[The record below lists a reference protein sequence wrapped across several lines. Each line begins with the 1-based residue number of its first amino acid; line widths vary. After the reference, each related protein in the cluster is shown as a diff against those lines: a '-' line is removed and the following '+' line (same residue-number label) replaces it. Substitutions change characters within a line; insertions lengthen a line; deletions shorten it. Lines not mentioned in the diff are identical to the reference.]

1 MGKKQFQVNLIVFYP
16 FIFSKRSFV
25 GKDKVNPIVVTE
37 KSERNIHL
45 LEIISLK
52 FLFLNPT

>member
-1 MGKKQFQVNLIVFYP
+1 MGKKQSSLLEIVFYP

-45 LEIISLK
+45 LEIISLE